1 MNNKKDIH
9 ILHFVLELT
18 TYVVIRKQQD
28 NRIVRVLYISDKN
41 PDIAKI

>member
-18 TYVVIRKQQD
+18 TYIHTEKKTAGRYHFQGQMQFD
-28 NRIVRVLYISDKN
+28 FEIYDS
-41 PDIAKI
+41 